1 MEDYKRCFE
10 SSGAKIVI
18 CPVCRHPDMRV
29 MKDVLICLWC
39 GHEQKQ
45 LKEFP
50 EDQKFKDYKEMLE

>member
-1 MEDYKRCFE
+1 
-10 SSGAKIVI
+10 
-18 CPVCRHPDMRV
+18 MRV

-50 EDQKFKDYKEMLE
+50 ADQKFKDYKEMLE